1 MKNNVKKKKHG
12 SEMIRR
18 LAGLFLAAAVTVTS
32 PGGLSVSAAGPAV
45 VQPAADQAAGGQSDA
60 AGNQSEPGQPDRQ
73 GNAGSQP
80 KADAAGANESQAG
93 TGQNGSAGA
102 DQSSPDTAGGNESQ
116 PGTETN
122 GSQSGGSADQTNGSP
137 SDAAGGNGSQSGG
150 STDQTNG
157 SQSQSPSDAVGGNG
171 SQSGGSTDQT
181 NGGQDKNQSGADGEN
196 GATGGSG
203 DQQQSSKVVEGEV
216 IIDKNNDKV
225 EIGKNDKP
233 YLALG
238 ADLTEEQR
246 KTVLGIMG
254 IDPAALG
261 NYDVVY
267 VTNQEEHQYL
277 DSYIS
282 SSQIGSRSLSSVLII
297 ERKKGS
303 GLNISTNNITY
314 CTVGMYKNAL
324 VTAGITDADIIV
336 AGPTGISGTA
346 ALVGVFKAYQE
357 MTGQVI
363 DAEVIDVALHELV
376 VTGELEASIEGLTDE
391 EVEEFIAY
399 IKSVIAENDLSD
411 EASINRV
418 IDEAC
423 EKYGVVL
430 SDSERQQ
437 IVDLLLKLT
446 SLGIDL
452 DGLVDYA
459 HSLYNSYKNGGGS
472 GILWSIGNFFSDLFT
487 AIGDFFK
494 GLFS

>member
-1 MKNNVKKKKHG
+1 
-12 SEMIRR
+12 MIRR

-60 AGNQSEPGQPDRQ
+60 AGNQSDPGQPDRP

-157 SQSQSPSDAVGGNG
+157 SQSQSPSDASGGNG

>member
-1 MKNNVKKKKHG
+1 M
-12 SEMIRR
+12 
-18 LAGLFLAAAVTVTS
+18 
-32 PGGLSVSAAGPAV
+32 
-45 VQPAADQAAGGQSDA
+45 
-60 AGNQSEPGQPDRQ
+60 
-73 GNAGSQP
+73 
-80 KADAAGANESQAG
+80 
-93 TGQNGSAGA
+93 
-102 DQSSPDTAGGNESQ
+102 
-116 PGTETN
+116 
-122 GSQSGGSADQTNGSP
+122 
-137 SDAAGGNGSQSGG
+137 
-150 STDQTNG
+150 
-157 SQSQSPSDAVGGNG
+157 
-171 SQSGGSTDQT
+171 
-181 NGGQDKNQSGADGEN
+181 
-196 GATGGSG
+196 
-203 DQQQSSKVVEGEV
+203 EGEV

>member
-1 MKNNVKKKKHG
+1 
-12 SEMIRR
+12 MIRR

-60 AGNQSEPGQPDRQ
+60 AGNQSEPGQPDRP

-93 TGQNGSAGA
+93 AGQNGSAGA

-137 SDAAGGNGSQSGG
+137 SDAAGENGSQSGG

-157 SQSQSPSDAVGGNG
+157 SQSQSPSDAAGGNG

>member
-1 MKNNVKKKKHG
+1 MKNNRILRKR
-12 SEMIRR
+12 IF
-18 LAGLFLAAAVTVTS
+18 GLLLAAAVFVTS
-32 PGGLSVSAAGPAV
+32 PGGMSVFAAAPAEE
-45 VQPAADQAAGGQSDA
+45 QPAADQAAGGQSDA
-60 AGNQSEPGQPDRQ
+60 AGDQKAGDAQPAGGDQ
-73 GNAGSQP
+73 AGNENAGPAEQPGTENGAQAGENGGTSGNPDGTAGAGTNGSQGGG
-80 KADAAGANESQAG
+80 AAGSG
-93 TGQNGSAGA
+93 TGGSQNSGTATGGSGTDGSQNSGSDTSGGQSGTAGSAGA
-102 DQSSPDTAGGNESQ
+102 ENAGNSSGTAGGNENQ
-116 PGTETN
+116 PGGNQGGGASAGVN
-122 GSQSGGSADQTNGSP
+122 GEVSVPGS
-137 SDAAGGNGSQSGG
+137 
-150 STDQTNG
+150 STDQN
-157 SQSQSPSDAVGGNG
+157 
-171 SQSGGSTDQT
+171 
-181 NGGQDKNQSGADGEN
+181 
-196 GATGGSG
+196 
-203 DQQQSSKVVEGEV
+203 QSSKVVEGEV
-216 IIDKNNDKV
+216 IVDKNNDKV
-225 EIGKNDKP
+225 EVGKNDKP

-238 ADLTEEQR
+238 ADLNEQQR
-246 KTVLGIMG
+246 ATVLGIMG
-254 IDPAALG
+254 IDPASLG

-282 SSQIGSRSLSSVLII
+282 SSQIGSKSLSSVLII

-376 VTGELEASIEGLTDE
+376 VTGELEASIDGLTDE

-411 EASINRV
+411 EESINRV

-430 SDSERQQ
+430 SDEERQQ

-452 DGLVDYA
+452 NGLVDYA
-459 HSLYNSYKNGGGS
+459 HSLYNNYKSGGGS
-472 GILWSIGNFFSDLFT
+472 GILSAIGDFFSNIFT